1 MSLPAVSPGRTVA
14 VALLLGA
21 LLATLAVSAPAA
33 IAAPKNDNF
42 ARAKT
47 LRVGQTL
54 NGTVNAATKQS
65 GEPRHAGS
73 LANHTVWYR
82 IRVRSQTAVLVS
94 TCTASFDTI
103 LAVYTGSSVRNL
115 REIEFNNDGCSGD
128 GSRVTFTARR
138 GKTYRVAVAGF
149 VDRGTFRISAQRI
162 SVPPNDDFADG
173 VSVGVG
179 EGITGTTRNGTRELR
194 EPGPGAHTVWHRVRV
209 DAASNVLL
217 DACSNGYASI
227 SVYTG
232 SSIDSL
238 TGVTGGSCSITLAA
252 QPGVTY
258 HLQLAGNGGYRL
270 NVSAA
275 P

>member
-1 MSLPAVSPGRTVA
+1 MFLPALSLDRRAA
-14 VALLLGA
+14 VLVLGLLF
-21 LLATLAVSAPAA
+21 ATLAVTAPAA
-33 IAAPKNDNF
+33 MAAPKNDSF
-42 ARAKT
+42 SRATSLRGGKT
-47 LRVGQTL
+47 VKGNI
-54 NGTVNAATKQS
+54 NGATKQS

-73 LANHTVWYR
+73 LATHSVWYR
-82 IRVRSQTAVLVS
+82 LRVTSKTAVLVS
-94 TCTASFDTI
+94 TCTASFDTV

-128 GSRVTFTARR
+128 GSRVTFTARP
-138 GKTYRVAVAGF
+138 GKTYRIAVAGF
-149 VDRGTFRISAQRI
+149 VDRGTFRISSKRI

-173 VSVGVG
+173 VGIAVG

-194 EPGPGAHTVWHRVRV
+194 EPGSAAHTVWHRVRL
-209 DAASNVLL
+209 DAAGNVELN
-217 DACSNGYASI
+217 ACSNGFASI
-227 SVYTG
+227 TVYTG
-232 SSIDSL
+232 SAVDKL
-238 TGVTGGSCSITLAA
+238 TRVTGGSCSITLAA

>member
-1 MSLPAVSPGRTVA
+1 MFLPALRQGRSAAVA
-14 VALLLGA
+14 VLLGT

-33 IAAPKNDNF
+33 MAAPKNDNF
-42 ARAKT
+42 ARAT
-47 LRVGQTL
+47 ALRVGKTL
-54 NGTVNAATKQS
+54 KGNINGATKQS

-82 IRVRSQTAVLVS
+82 LRAGSKQAVLVS
-94 TCTASFDTI
+94 TCSASFDTV

-115 REIEFNNDGCSGD
+115 REIEFNNDGCGD

-138 GKTYRVAVAGF
+138 GKTYRIAVAGF
-149 VDRGTFRISAQRI
+149 VDRGTFKISAKRI

-173 VSVGVG
+173 VGVAVG

-194 EPGPGAHTVWHRVRV
+194 EPGSGSHTVWHRVRV
-209 DAASNVLL
+209 DTAGNVQL

-227 SVYTG
+227 TVYTG
-232 SSIDSL
+232 SAVDKL
-238 TGVTGGSCSITLAA
+238 TRVDGSSCSLTLAA

>member
-1 MSLPAVSPGRTVA
+1 MSLPAVLRGRTVA
-14 VALLLGA
+14 VALLLGT

-33 IAAPKNDNF
+33 MAAPANDNF
-42 ARAKT
+42 ARATT
-47 LRVGQTL
+47 LRVGKTL
-54 NGTVNAATKQS
+54 NGNINGATKQS

-82 IRVRSQTAVLVS
+82 IRVRSKMAVLVS
-94 TCTASFDTI
+94 TCTASFDTV
-103 LAVYTGSSVRNL
+103 LAVYTGRSVRNL
-115 REIEFNNDGCSGD
+115 REVEFNNNGCGD

-138 GKTYRVAVAGF
+138 GKTYRIAVAGF
-149 VDRGTFRISAQRI
+149 VDRGTFRISAKRI

-173 VSVGVG
+173 VRVAVG
-179 EGITGTTRNGTRELR
+179 EGITGTTRNGTRELH

-209 DAASNVLL
+209 DTAGNVAL
-217 DACSNGYASI
+217 DACSAGYASI
-227 SVYTG
+227 TVYTG
-232 SSIDSL
+232 SSVGGL
-238 TGVTGGSCSITLAA
+238 TQVTGGSCSLILAA

>member
-1 MSLPAVSPGRTVA
+1 M
-14 VALLLGA
+14 
-21 LLATLAVSAPAA
+21 APAA
-33 IAAPKNDNF
+33 SAAPRNDNF
-42 ARAKT
+42 AKAAT

-54 NGTVNAATKQS
+54 KGNINAATKQS

-73 LANHTVWYR
+73 LANHTVWYKLR
-82 IRVRSQTAVLVS
+82 ARAKMAVLVS

-103 LAVYTGSSVRNL
+103 LAVYNGRSVRSL
-115 REIEFNNDGCSGD
+115 REVEFNNDGCGD

-138 GKTYRVAVAGF
+138 GKTYRIAVAGF
-149 VDRGTFRISAQRI
+149 VDRGTFRISAKRI

-173 VSVGVG
+173 VPIAVG
-179 EGITGTTRNGTRELR
+179 EGLTGTTRNGTRELR

-209 DAASNVLL
+209 DTARNVTL
-217 DACSNGYASI
+217 DACDNGYASMT
-227 SVYTG
+227 VYTG
-232 SSIDSL
+232 SAVDRL
-238 TGVTGGSCSITLAA
+238 TRVTSGGCSINLAA

-270 NVSAA
+270 NVSPA

>member
-1 MSLPAVSPGRTVA
+1 MFLPALPLGRTAA
-14 VALLLGA
+14 VAFLLGT

-33 IAAPKNDNF
+33 MAAPKNDSF
-42 ARAKT
+42 ARAAT
-47 LRVGQTL
+47 LRVGKTL
-54 NGTVNAATKQS
+54 NGNINGATKQS

-82 IRVRSQTAVLVS
+82 LRVSSKQAVLVS

-103 LAVYTGSSVRNL
+103 VAVYTGRSVRNL
-115 REIEFNNDGCSGD
+115 REIEFNNDGCGD

-138 GKTYRVAVAGF
+138 GKTYRIAVAGF
-149 VDRGTFRISAQRI
+149 VDRGTFKVSAKRI

-173 VSVGVG
+173 VRIAVG
-179 EGITGTTRNGTRELR
+179 ESLTGTTRNGTRELR
-194 EPGPGAHTVWHRVRV
+194 EPGSGAHTVWHRVRV
-209 DAASNVLL
+209 DTAGNVELN
-217 DACSNGYASI
+217 ACNNGYAAI
-227 SVYTG
+227 TVYTG
-232 SSIDSL
+232 RAVDKLTRVTSGGCSL
-238 TGVTGGSCSITLAA
+238 VLAA

-270 NVSAA
+270 SVSAA